1 MRRLKNRAP
10 ALPAIAVCLLVF
22 LILLE
27 IFRFIQPSTD
37 SKGSDP
43 QAGRFFF
50 SDLEYIR
57 RDLERDNVSLAE
69 WKDTHGKKYRE
80 HPWKIQA
87 EFLHERI
94 RTAGLPLVD
103 FSPDD
108 PRGDVPVPLCQAQD
122 RDSPPSSS
130 YTVGSFQRKV
140 YDVVTFLDE
149 LDTLEIRLQTL
160 YPVVD
165 KFILIMC
172 ERSFMNN
179 TVQLIDVKTLPRF
192 ARYKDKIQNVY
203 CDLGTWP
210 LHDPSPWN
218 REDHMRNV
226 TMDAVSGIDDEDVAM
241 MGDLD
246 ELPKPWVVNVLR
258 TNASQ
263 EFPVVIHM
271 PLYRFSFGC
280 IEPRFEAEE
289 QWPGT
294 VGKLSLHFC
303 HFFHFFHFFFFSHFC
318 FRCLL
323 FSFELCDS
331 GFVAPLGYSSSMA
344 LHIPLFKKGLY

>member
-1 MRRLKNRAP
+1 MSFSAPAAMRRLKNRAP

-27 IFRFIQPSTD
+27 IFRFIQPSSSSTD
-37 SKGSDP
+37 SHGSNP
-43 QAGRFFF
+43 QGTHFFF

-57 RDLERDNVSLAE
+57 KDLERDNISLAE

-94 RTAGLPLVD
+94 RTSGLPLVD

-108 PRGDVPVPLCQAQD
+108 PRGDVPTPLCQAQD
-122 RDSPPSSS
+122 RDFPPSSS
-130 YTVGSFQRKV
+130 YKVGSFQRKV

-179 TVQLIDVKTLPRF
+179 TVELIDVKTLPRF
-192 ARYKDKIQNVY
+192 ARFKDKIQNVY
-203 CDLGTWP
+203 CDLATWP

-246 ELPKPWVVNVLR
+246 ELPKPWVVNALR

-280 IEPRFEAEE
+280 LEPRFEAEE

-294 VGKLSLHFC
+294 VGKLSLLSAVCSSPFIHK
-303 HFFHFFHFFFFSHFC
+303 
-318 FRCLL
+318 
-323 FSFELCDS
+323 
-331 GFVAPLGYSSSMA
+331 PL
-344 LHIPLFKKGLY
+344 IW